1 MVAMPALPGQ
11 TGAMGWEPLHKPSGP
26 RRLEEALD
34 QVASGLKAPRAQ
46 VLRMVF
52 EAWDELVGSV
62 MAAHSSPVR
71 LVDGELAVAVD
82 DPAWATEMRFFS
94 GELIGRINAAAEE
107 EAVTSLTVRVRP
119 R

>member
-1 MVAMPALPGQ
+1 MN
-11 TGAMGWEPLHKPSGP
+11 KSSGP
-26 RRLEEALD
+26 KRLRETLD
-34 QVASGLKAPRAQ
+34 RLASGLRVPRSQ

-52 EAWDELVGSV
+52 DSWEGLVGSV

-71 LVDGELAVAVD
+71 LVGGELVVAVD

-94 GELIGRINAAAEE
+94 AELIGRINATAEE

>member
-1 MVAMPALPGQ
+1 MPSLSGQ
-11 TGAMGWEPLHKPSGP
+11 TGTMGWEPLRKPSGP
-26 RRLEEALD
+26 RRLKEALD
-34 QVASGLKAPRAQ
+34 QVTWRLKAPRAQ
-46 VLRMVF
+46 VLKMVF
-52 EAWDELVGSV
+52 EAWEELVGSV

-71 LVDGELAVAVD
+71 LVDGELVVAVD

-94 GELIGRINAAAEE
+94 SELIGRINAAAEE